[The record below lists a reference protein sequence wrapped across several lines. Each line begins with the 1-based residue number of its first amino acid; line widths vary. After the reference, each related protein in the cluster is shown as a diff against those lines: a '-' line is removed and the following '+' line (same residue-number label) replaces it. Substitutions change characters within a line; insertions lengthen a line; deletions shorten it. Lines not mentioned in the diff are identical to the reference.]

1 MFIDKTLWRYTELQ
15 KSLGFRRLLKAWYG
29 SDVHVFSDV
38 RAFWYIRFGI
48 FNKTLIIYLQNF
60 RFNHFDLCFSSPG
73 IKNQSDRVQFSPR
86 QFPKCAVISQ
96 TTWLLPAGS
105 HVTRA
110 ANEITRIGREILD
123 RKSGKSTIISA
134 FSRQTSHRG
143 GPKVSWMNLCEWKV
157 RKCSGFFSFIF
168 KERLVGWY

>member
-1 MFIDKTLWRYTELQ
+1 MSKNESALCNVTFLGHCIKDSTRLSITNTLDYA
-15 KSLGFRRLLKAWYG
+15 S
-29 SDVHVFSDV
+29 HV
-38 RAFWYIRFGI
+38 
-48 FNKTLIIYLQNF
+48 NF

-73 IKNQSDRVQFSPR
+73 IKNQSDRVQFSSR

-96 TTWLLPAGS
+96 TTWLLPAGN

-143 GPKVSWMNLCEWKV
+143 GLK
-157 RKCSGFFSFIF
+157 
-168 KERLVGWY
+168 